1 MKMRILRRSAE
12 PCGFDVSSS
21 SSFSFESL
29 FLFLRRSIPESTPP
43 RRRRRHHH
51 HHHHHHH
58 RHHHRSLHHL
68 LSSKQQRK
76 THRVFLNSQKE
87 ESAEAK
93 KTAFP
98 SKPRLLTTKTT
109 TRKTASFSTFA
120 TKCSSALKV
129 KVEVK
134 EEEEEEE
141 EEKEEGSTIYAISTP
156 PGRGGV
162 AVLRISGPKSWEV
175 GERLTLTGLLKEKR
189 GRLED
194 VDEYISSTR
203 KRRKK
208 RREMARPGVLRRAQF
223 VFETRER
230 ELEEMDELELEDDDD
245 EFDKVEGG
253 KGQGRRRENQAPAVA
268 RRKEKNTIG
277 VIDEGLIVFFEAPRS
292 FTGEDVCELH
302 MHGSIA
308 VCKKVL
314 EVLATMSAVDEKDDG
329 KNSPT
334 LLSFRN
340 LRPAEPGEFS
350 KRAFL
355 NKKMNLVQ
363 AESLADLIESET
375 EAQRAL
381 AVSEIELGSA
391 DGDVSYRR
399 APTASSLSRKVDEW
413 TNVLTKALAVCEA
426 VLDFPGEDPKLES
439 SLIHRDVLPA
449 ICRVKGEIDAALK
462 DAEAR
467 ELVRTGVR
475 VCIVGATNAGKSTL
489 LNYFAK
495 RNVAIVSK
503 VPGTT
508 RDVVEVSLELDGRKV
523 VIFDTAGHRFLP
535 IAGKTSSTS
544 EIMEECYDAGDED
557 ESLFDD
563 EYERRVGKLSDDTKD
578 LIDEIEREGI
588 ERGKNVAKMAD
599 IIIEMIDATN
609 PKRIDFAN
617 MNIKR
622 ADGIKIIS
630 VVNKCDAL
638 YVLEEEEEEVY
649 SRYDRSL
656 LRLSLRT
663 GQGLEALTKAVSNAV
678 QECTITASSSSSQA
692 SDGATAAIARSRHR
706 AHARAISNSLG
717 ACLSELNKETTS
729 DDNVKKTTED
739 EGSKCSLNHS
749 LGHVRTE
756 LVAEDLREALGN
768 CSRVVG
774 RLDVTENV
782 LDVLFSEFCIGK

>member
-1 MKMRILRRSAE
+1 MRILRRSAA
-12 PCGFDVSSS
+12 CAFDVSSS
-21 SSFSFESL
+21 SSFESL
-29 FLFLRRSIPESTPP
+29 FLFLRRSILESTPP
-43 RRRRRHHH
+43 RRHHH
-51 HHHHHHH
+51 H
-58 RHHHRSLHHL
+58 HHHRSLHHL

-129 KVEVK
+129 KEEVK
-134 EEEEEEE
+134 EEEEE

-203 KRRKK
+203 RRKK

-630 VVNKCDAL
+630 VVNKSDAL
-638 YVLEEEEEEVY
+638 YVLEEEEEEEEEEVY

-729 DDNVKKTTED
+729 DDNVKRTTED

-749 LGHVRTE
+749 PGHVRTE

>member
-1 MKMRILRRSAE
+1 MRILRRSAA
-12 PCGFDVSSS
+12 CAFDVSSS
-21 SSFSFESL
+21 SSFESL
-29 FLFLRRSIPESTPP
+29 FLFLRRSILESTPP
-43 RRRRRHHH
+43 RRHHH
-51 HHHHHHH
+51 HHH
-58 RHHHRSLHHL
+58 HHHRSLHHL

-630 VVNKCDAL
+630 VVNKSDAL

>member
-1 MKMRILRRSAE
+1 M
-12 PCGFDVSSS
+12 
-21 SSFSFESL
+21 
-29 FLFLRRSIPESTPP
+29 
-43 RRRRRHHH
+43 
-51 HHHHHHH
+51 
-58 RHHHRSLHHL
+58 
-68 LSSKQQRK
+68 
-76 THRVFLNSQKE
+76 
-87 ESAEAK
+87 
-93 KTAFP
+93 
-98 SKPRLLTTKTT
+98 TTKTT
-109 TRKTASFSTFA
+109 TRKTASLSTFA

-134 EEEEEEE
+134 EEEE

-203 KRRKK
+203 RRKK

-223 VFETRER
+223 VFETEKR

-245 EFDKVEGG
+245 EFDKVEG
-253 KGQGRRRENQAPAVA
+253 GQGRRRENQAPAVA

-355 NKKMNLVQ
+355 NRKINLVQ

-557 ESLFDD
+557 ESLFDN

-630 VVNKCDAL
+630 VVNKSDAF
-638 YVLEEEEEEVY
+638 YVLEGEEEEEVY

-692 SDGATAAIARSRHR
+692 DDGATAAIARSRHR

>member
-21 SSFSFESL
+21 SSSFESL
-29 FLFLRRSIPESTPP
+29 FLFLRRSILESTPP
-43 RRRRRHHH
+43 RRHHH
-51 HHHHHHH
+51 HH
-58 RHHHRSLHHL
+58 HHHRSLHHL

-134 EEEEEEE
+134 EEEE

-563 EYERRVGKLSDDTKD
+563 EYEGRVGKLSDDTKD

>member
-1 MKMRILRRSAE
+1 MRILRRSAA
-12 PCGFDVSSS
+12 CAFDVSSS
-21 SSFSFESL
+21 SSFESL
-29 FLFLRRSIPESTPP
+29 FLFLRRSILESTPP
-43 RRRRRHHH
+43 RRHHH
-51 HHHHHHH
+51 HHHH
-58 RHHHRSLHHL
+58 HHHRSLHHL

-129 KVEVK
+129 KEEVK
-134 EEEEEEE
+134 EEEEE

-203 KRRKK
+203 RRKK

-630 VVNKCDAL
+630 VVNKSDAL

-729 DDNVKKTTED
+729 DDNVKRTTED

>member
-1 MKMRILRRSAE
+1 MRILRRSAA
-12 PCGFDVSSS
+12 CAFDVSSS
-21 SSFSFESL
+21 SSFESL
-29 FLFLRRSIPESTPP
+29 FLFLRRSILESTPP
-43 RRRRRHHH
+43 RRHHH
-51 HHHHHHH
+51 H
-58 RHHHRSLHHL
+58 HHHRSLHHL

-98 SKPRLLTTKTT
+98 SKPRLLT
-109 TRKTASFSTFA
+109 RKTASFSTFA

-134 EEEEEEE
+134 EEEEEE

-203 KRRKK
+203 RRKK

-630 VVNKCDAL
+630 VVNKSDAL

>member
-43 RRRRRHHH
+43 RRRHHH
-51 HHHHHHH
+51 HHH
-58 RHHHRSLHHL
+58 HHHRSLHHL

-134 EEEEEEE
+134 EEEEE

-630 VVNKCDAL
+630 VVNKSDAF
-638 YVLEEEEEEVY
+638 YVLEGEEEVY

>member
-1 MKMRILRRSAE
+1 MKMRILRRSAA
-12 PCGFDVSSS
+12 CAFDVSSS
-21 SSFSFESL
+21 SSFESL
-29 FLFLRRSIPESTPP
+29 FLFLRRSILESTPP
-43 RRRRRHHH
+43 RRHHH
-51 HHHHHHH
+51 LHHH
-58 RHHHRSLHHL
+58 HHHRSLHHL

-141 EEKEEGSTIYAISTP
+141 KEEGSTIYAISTP

-203 KRRKK
+203 RRKK

-245 EFDKVEGG
+245 EFDKMEGG

-678 QECTITASSSSSQA
+678 QECTITSSSSSSQA

>member
-43 RRRRRHHH
+43 RRRHHH
-51 HHHHHHH
+51 HHHH
-58 RHHHRSLHHL
+58 HHHRSLHHL

-120 TKCSSALKV
+120 TKCSSALNLKV

-134 EEEEEEE
+134 EEEEE

-638 YVLEEEEEEVY
+638 YVLEEEEEEEEEEVY

>member
-1 MKMRILRRSAE
+1 MRILRRSAA
-12 PCGFDVSSS
+12 CAFDVSSS
-21 SSFSFESL
+21 SSFESL
-29 FLFLRRSIPESTPP
+29 FLFLRRSILESTPP
-43 RRRRRHHH
+43 RRHHH
-51 HHHHHHH
+51 HHHH
-58 RHHHRSLHHL
+58 HHHRSLHHL

-98 SKPRLLTTKTT
+98 SKPRLLT
-109 TRKTASFSTFA
+109 RKTASFSTFA

-134 EEEEEEE
+134 EEEEEE

-203 KRRKK
+203 RRKK

-630 VVNKCDAL
+630 VVNKSDAL

-729 DDNVKKTTED
+729 DDNVKRTTED

>member
-1 MKMRILRRSAE
+1 MRILRRSAA
-12 PCGFDVSSS
+12 CAFDVSSS
-21 SSFSFESL
+21 SSFESL
-29 FLFLRRSIPESTPP
+29 FLFLRRSILESTPP
-43 RRRRRHHH
+43 RRHHH
-51 HHHHHHH
+51 LHHQ
-58 RHHHRSLHHL
+58 HHHRSLHHL

-141 EEKEEGSTIYAISTP
+141 EEEEKEEGSTIYAISTP

-175 GERLTLTGLLKEKR
+175 GERLTLIGLLKEKR

-630 VVNKCDAL
+630 VVNKSDAL

-729 DDNVKKTTED
+729 DDNVKRTTED

-749 LGHVRTE
+749 PGHVRTE

>member
-1 MKMRILRRSAE
+1 MKTRILRRSAA
-12 PCGFDVSSS
+12 CAFDVS

-29 FLFLRRSIPESTPP
+29 FLFLRRSTTPCC
-43 RRRRRHHH
+43 
-51 HHHHHHH
+51 HHHHHH
-58 RHHHRSLHHL
+58 RALHHL

-134 EEEEEEE
+134 EEEEE

-381 AVSEIELGSA
+381 AVSEIELGST

-678 QECTITASSSSSQA
+678 QECTITSSSSSSQA

-729 DDNVKKTTED
+729 DDNVKTTTED

>member
-43 RRRRRHHH
+43 RRRHHH
-51 HHHHHHH
+51 HHHHH
-58 RHHHRSLHHL
+58 HHHRSLHHL

-134 EEEEEEE
+134 EEEEEE

-638 YVLEEEEEEVY
+638 YVLEEEEEEEEEEVY

>member
-1 MKMRILRRSAE
+1 MRILRRSAA
-12 PCGFDVSSS
+12 CAFDVSSS
-21 SSFSFESL
+21 SSFESL
-29 FLFLRRSIPESTPP
+29 FLFLRRSILESTPP
-43 RRRRRHHH
+43 RRHHH
-51 HHHHHHH
+51 H
-58 RHHHRSLHHL
+58 HHHRSLHHL

-630 VVNKCDAL
+630 VVNKSDAL

-729 DDNVKKTTED
+729 DDNVKRTTED

-749 LGHVRTE
+749 PGHVRTE

>member
-1 MKMRILRRSAE
+1 MKMRILRRSAA
-12 PCGFDVSSS
+12 CAFDVSSS
-21 SSFSFESL
+21 SSFESL
-29 FLFLRRSIPESTPP
+29 FLFLRRSILESTPP
-43 RRRRRHHH
+43 RRHHH
-51 HHHHHHH
+51 LHHH
-58 RHHHRSLHHL
+58 HHHRSLHHL

-141 EEKEEGSTIYAISTP
+141 KEEGSTIYAISTP

-203 KRRKK
+203 RRKK

-678 QECTITASSSSSQA
+678 QECTITSSSSSSQA

-729 DDNVKKTTED
+729 DDNVKRTTED

>member
-1 MKMRILRRSAE
+1 MRILRRSAA
-12 PCGFDVSSS
+12 CAFDVSSS
-21 SSFSFESL
+21 SSFESL
-29 FLFLRRSIPESTPP
+29 FLFLRRSILESTPP
-43 RRRRRHHH
+43 RRHHH
-51 HHHHHHH
+51 HHHH
-58 RHHHRSLHHL
+58 HHHRSLHHL

-134 EEEEEEE
+134 EEEE
-141 EEKEEGSTIYAISTP
+141 KEEGSTIYAISTP

-203 KRRKK
+203 RRKK

-630 VVNKCDAL
+630 VLNKSDAL

>member
-1 MKMRILRRSAE
+1 MRILRRSAA
-12 PCGFDVSSS
+12 CAFDVSSS
-21 SSFSFESL
+21 SSFESL
-29 FLFLRRSIPESTPP
+29 FLFLRRSILESTPP
-43 RRRRRHHH
+43 RRHHH
-51 HHHHHHH
+51 HHHH
-58 RHHHRSLHHL
+58 HHHRSLHHL

-141 EEKEEGSTIYAISTP
+141 KEEGSTIYAISTP

-203 KRRKK
+203 RRKK

-630 VVNKCDAL
+630 VVNKSDAL

-729 DDNVKKTTED
+729 DDNVKRTTED

-749 LGHVRTE
+749 PGHVRTE

>member
-21 SSFSFESL
+21 SSSFESL

-43 RRRRRHHH
+43 RRRHHH
-51 HHHHHHH
+51 H
-58 RHHHRSLHHL
+58 HHHRSLHHL

-134 EEEEEEE
+134 EEEEEE

-245 EFDKVEGG
+245 EFDKVEG
-253 KGQGRRRENQAPAVA
+253 GQGRRRENQAPAVA

-638 YVLEEEEEEVY
+638 YVLEEEEEEEEEEVY

>member
-12 PCGFDVSSS
+12 PCAFDVSSS

-43 RRRRRHHH
+43 RRRHHH
-51 HHHHHHH
+51 HHHHH
-58 RHHHRSLHHL
+58 HHHRSLHHL

-134 EEEEEEE
+134 EEEEE

-638 YVLEEEEEEVY
+638 YVLEEEEEEEEEEVY

>member
-1 MKMRILRRSAE
+1 MRILRRSAA
-12 PCGFDVSSS
+12 CAFDVSSS
-21 SSFSFESL
+21 SSFESL
-29 FLFLRRSIPESTPP
+29 FLFLRRSILESTPP
-43 RRRRRHHH
+43 RRHHH
-51 HHHHHHH
+51 HH
-58 RHHHRSLHHL
+58 HHHRSLHHL

-129 KVEVK
+129 KEEV
-134 EEEEEEE
+134 EEEEE

-203 KRRKK
+203 RRKK

-630 VVNKCDAL
+630 VVNKSDAL

-729 DDNVKKTTED
+729 DDNVKRTTED

-749 LGHVRTE
+749 PGHVRTE

>member
-1 MKMRILRRSAE
+1 M
-12 PCGFDVSSS
+12 
-21 SSFSFESL
+21 
-29 FLFLRRSIPESTPP
+29 
-43 RRRRRHHH
+43 
-51 HHHHHHH
+51 
-58 RHHHRSLHHL
+58 
-68 LSSKQQRK
+68 
-76 THRVFLNSQKE
+76 
-87 ESAEAK
+87 
-93 KTAFP
+93 FP
-98 SKPRLLTTKTT
+98 SPRLLTKTT
-109 TRKTASFSTFA
+109 TRKTAASTFA

-134 EEEEEEE
+134 EEE

-162 AVLRISGPKSWEV
+162 SVLRISGPKSWEV
-175 GERLTLTGLLKEKR
+175 GERLTLTGLLKEGR

-203 KRRKK
+203 RRKK

-223 VFETRER
+223 VFETEER

-245 EFDKVEGG
+245 EFDKEEGG

-413 TNVLTKALAVCEA
+413 TSVLTKALAVCEA

-439 SLIHRDVLPA
+439 SLIHRDVLPV

-535 IAGKTSSTS
+535 IAGRTSSTS

-563 EYERRVGKLSDDTKD
+563 EYERRVGKLSDGTKD

-630 VVNKCDAL
+630 VVNKSDAL
-638 YVLEEEEEEVY
+638 YVLEEEEEEEEEEVY

-678 QECTITASSSSSQA
+678 QECTITASSSSSQVN
-692 SDGATAAIARSRHR
+692 DGATAAIARSRHR

-739 EGSKCSLNHS
+739 EGSTCSLNHS

>member
-1 MKMRILRRSAE
+1 MKMRILRRSAA
-12 PCGFDVSSS
+12 CAFDVSSS
-21 SSFSFESL
+21 SSFESL
-29 FLFLRRSIPESTPP
+29 FLFLRRSILESTPP
-43 RRRRRHHH
+43 RRHHH
-51 HHHHHHH
+51 HHHH
-58 RHHHRSLHHL
+58 HHHRSLHHL

-98 SKPRLLTTKTT
+98 SKPRLLT
-109 TRKTASFSTFA
+109 RKTASFSTFA

-134 EEEEEEE
+134 EEEEEE

-203 KRRKK
+203 RRKK

-630 VVNKCDAL
+630 VVNKSDAL

-706 AHARAISNSLG
+706 AHARAISNSLD

-729 DDNVKKTTED
+729 DDNVKRTTED

>member
-1 MKMRILRRSAE
+1 MKMRILRRSAA
-12 PCGFDVSSS
+12 CAFDVSSS
-21 SSFSFESL
+21 SSLESL
-29 FLFLRRSIPESTPP
+29 FLFLRRSILESTPP
-43 RRRRRHHH
+43 RRHHH
-51 HHHHHHH
+51 HHHHH
-58 RHHHRSLHHL
+58 HHHRSLHHL

-134 EEEEEEE
+134 EEEEEE
-141 EEKEEGSTIYAISTP
+141 KEEGSTIYAISTP

-203 KRRKK
+203 RRKK

-630 VVNKCDAL
+630 VVNKSDAL

-729 DDNVKKTTED
+729 DDNVKRTTED

>member
-21 SSFSFESL
+21 SSSFESL
-29 FLFLRRSIPESTPP
+29 FLFLRRSILESTPP
-43 RRRRRHHH
+43 RRHHH
-51 HHHHHHH
+51 HHHH
-58 RHHHRSLHHL
+58 HHHRSLHHL

-98 SKPRLLTTKTT
+98 SKPRLLT
-109 TRKTASFSTFA
+109 RKTASFSTFA

-134 EEEEEEE
+134 EEEEEE

-203 KRRKK
+203 RRKK

-630 VVNKCDAL
+630 VVNKSDAL
-638 YVLEEEEEEVY
+638 YVLEEEEEEEEEEVY

-706 AHARAISNSLG
+706 AHARAISNSLD

-729 DDNVKKTTED
+729 DDNVKRTTED

>member
-21 SSFSFESL
+21 SSSFESL
-29 FLFLRRSIPESTPP
+29 FLFLRRSILESTPP
-43 RRRRRHHH
+43 RRRHHH
-51 HHHHHHH
+51 HHHHH
-58 RHHHRSLHHL
+58 HHHRSLHHL

-134 EEEEEEE
+134 EEEEE

-678 QECTITASSSSSQA
+678 QECTITSSSSSSQA

>member
-43 RRRRRHHH
+43 RRRHHH
-51 HHHHHHH
+51 HHHHH
-58 RHHHRSLHHL
+58 HHHRSLHHL

-109 TRKTASFSTFA
+109 TRKTASLSTFA

-134 EEEEEEE
+134 EEEEE

-638 YVLEEEEEEVY
+638 YVLEEEEEEEEEEVY

>member
-1 MKMRILRRSAE
+1 VCA
-12 PCGFDVSSS
+12 FDVSSS
-21 SSFSFESL
+21 SFESL
-29 FLFLRRSIPESTPP
+29 FLFLRRSILESTTPC
-43 RRRRRHHH
+43 HH

-58 RHHHRSLHHL
+58 RALHHL
-68 LSSKQQRK
+68 LSSQQQRK
-76 THRVFLNSQKE
+76 THRVLLHSRE
-87 ESAEAK
+87 ESEDV
-93 KTAFP
+93 KTVFP
-98 SKPRLLTTKTT
+98 SSPRLLTKTT
-109 TRKTASFSTFA
+109 TRKTAAFSTFA

-134 EEEEEEE
+134 EEEE

-175 GERLTLTGLLKEKR
+175 GERLTLTGLLKEGR

-203 KRRKK
+203 RRKK

-223 VFETRER
+223 VFETEER

-535 IAGKTSSTS
+535 IAGKTSSKS

-630 VVNKCDAL
+630 VVNKSDAL
-638 YVLEEEEEEVY
+638 YVLEGEEEEEEVY

-692 SDGATAAIARSRHR
+692 NDGATAAIARSRHR

-739 EGSKCSLNHS
+739 EGSTCSLNHS

-756 LVAEDLREALGN
+756 LVAEDLREALSN

>member
-43 RRRRRHHH
+43 RRRHHH
-51 HHHHHHH
+51 HHHHHN
-58 RHHHRSLHHL
+58 HRSLHHL

-134 EEEEEEE
+134 EEEEE

-638 YVLEEEEEEVY
+638 YVLEEEEEEEEEEVY

>member
-1 MKMRILRRSAE
+1 MRILRRSAA
-12 PCGFDVSSS
+12 CAFDVSSS
-21 SSFSFESL
+21 SSFESL
-29 FLFLRRSIPESTPP
+29 FLFLRRSILESTPP
-43 RRRRRHHH
+43 RRHHH
-51 HHHHHHH
+51 HHH
-58 RHHHRSLHHL
+58 HHHRSLHHL

-141 EEKEEGSTIYAISTP
+141 KEEGSTIYAISTP

-203 KRRKK
+203 RRKK

-630 VVNKCDAL
+630 VVNKSDAL

-729 DDNVKKTTED
+729 DDNVKRTTED

>member
-21 SSFSFESL
+21 SSSFESL
-29 FLFLRRSIPESTPP
+29 FLFLRRSILESTPP
-43 RRRRRHHH
+43 RRHHH
-51 HHHHHHH
+51 LHHH
-58 RHHHRSLHHL
+58 HHHRSLHHL

-203 KRRKK
+203 RRKK

-630 VVNKCDAL
+630 VVNKSDAL

>member
-1 MKMRILRRSAE
+1 MRILRRSAA
-12 PCGFDVSSS
+12 CAFDVSSS
-21 SSFSFESL
+21 SSFESL
-29 FLFLRRSIPESTPP
+29 FLFLRRSILESTPP
-43 RRRRRHHH
+43 RRHHH
-51 HHHHHHH
+51 HHH
-58 RHHHRSLHHL
+58 HHHRSLHHL

-203 KRRKK
+203 RRKK

-630 VVNKCDAL
+630 VVNKSDAL

-729 DDNVKKTTED
+729 DDNVKRTTED

-749 LGHVRTE
+749 PGHVRTE

>member
-21 SSFSFESL
+21 SSSFESL
-29 FLFLRRSIPESTPP
+29 FLFLRRSILESTPP
-43 RRRRRHHH
+43 RRHHH
-51 HHHHHHH
+51 LHHH
-58 RHHHRSLHHL
+58 HHHRSLHHL

-98 SKPRLLTTKTT
+98 SKPCLL

-134 EEEEEEE
+134 EEE

-203 KRRKK
+203 RRKK

-630 VVNKCDAL
+630 VVNKSDAL
-638 YVLEEEEEEVY
+638 YVLEEEEEEEEEVY

>member
-1 MKMRILRRSAE
+1 MRILRRSAA
-12 PCGFDVSSS
+12 CAFDVSSS
-21 SSFSFESL
+21 SSFESL
-29 FLFLRRSIPESTPP
+29 FLFLRRSILESTPP
-43 RRRRRHHH
+43 RRHHH
-51 HHHHHHH
+51 HHH
-58 RHHHRSLHHL
+58 HHHRSLHHL

-141 EEKEEGSTIYAISTP
+141 KEEGSTIYAISTP

-203 KRRKK
+203 RRKK

-630 VVNKCDAL
+630 VVNKSDAL

-729 DDNVKKTTED
+729 DDNVKRTTED

-749 LGHVRTE
+749 PGHVRTE

>member
-1 MKMRILRRSAE
+1 MKMRILRRSAA
-12 PCGFDVSSS
+12 CAFDVSSS
-21 SSFSFESL
+21 SSFESL
-29 FLFLRRSIPESTPP
+29 FLFLRRSILESTPP
-43 RRRRRHHH
+43 RRHHH
-51 HHHHHHH
+51 
-58 RHHHRSLHHL
+58 HHHRSLHHL

-141 EEKEEGSTIYAISTP
+141 EKEEGSTIYAISTP

-203 KRRKK
+203 RRKK

-630 VVNKCDAL
+630 VVNKSDAL
-638 YVLEEEEEEVY
+638 YVLEEEEEEEEEEKEEVY

-706 AHARAISNSLG
+706 AHARAISNSLD

-729 DDNVKKTTED
+729 DDNVKRTTED

>member
-1 MKMRILRRSAE
+1 MRILRRSAA
-12 PCGFDVSSS
+12 CAFDVSSS
-21 SSFSFESL
+21 SSFESL
-29 FLFLRRSIPESTPP
+29 FLFLRRSILESTPP
-43 RRRRRHHH
+43 RRHHH
-51 HHHHHHH
+51 
-58 RHHHRSLHHL
+58 HHHRSLHHL

-129 KVEVK
+129 KEEV
-134 EEEEEEE
+134 EEEEE

-203 KRRKK
+203 RRKK

-630 VVNKCDAL
+630 VVNKSDAL

-729 DDNVKKTTED
+729 DDNVKRTTED

-749 LGHVRTE
+749 PGHVRTE

>member
-1 MKMRILRRSAE
+1 MKMRILRRSAA
-12 PCGFDVSSS
+12 CAFDVSSS
-21 SSFSFESL
+21 SSFESL
-29 FLFLRRSIPESTPP
+29 FLFLRRSTTPCCC
-43 RRRRRHHH
+43 HHH
-51 HHHHHHH
+51 HHPHHHH
-58 RHHHRSLHHL
+58 RRHALPHL

-93 KTAFP
+93 KTAFS
-98 SKPRLLTTKTT
+98 SKPRLL

-134 EEEEEEE
+134 EEEEE

-223 VFETRER
+223 VFEIRER

-462 DAEAR
+462 DAEVR

-630 VVNKCDAL
+630 VVNKSDAF
-638 YVLEEEEEEVY
+638 YVLEGEEEEEVY

-729 DDNVKKTTED
+729 DDNVKRTTED

>member
-1 MKMRILRRSAE
+1 M
-12 PCGFDVSSS
+12 
-21 SSFSFESL
+21 
-29 FLFLRRSIPESTPP
+29 
-43 RRRRRHHH
+43 
-51 HHHHHHH
+51 
-58 RHHHRSLHHL
+58 
-68 LSSKQQRK
+68 
-76 THRVFLNSQKE
+76 
-87 ESAEAK
+87 
-93 KTAFP
+93 FP
-98 SKPRLLTTKTT
+98 SPRLLTKTT
-109 TRKTASFSTFA
+109 TRKTAASTFA

-134 EEEEEEE
+134 EEE

-162 AVLRISGPKSWEV
+162 SVLRISGPKSWEV
-175 GERLTLTGLLKEKR
+175 GERLTLTGLLKEGR
-189 GRLED
+189 GRLEG

-203 KRRKK
+203 RRKK

-223 VFETRER
+223 VFETEER

-245 EFDKVEGG
+245 EFDKEEGG

-334 LLSFRN
+334 LLSFRK

-439 SLIHRDVLPA
+439 SLIHRDVLPV

-523 VIFDTAGHRFLP
+523 VIFDTAGHRFSP
-535 IAGKTSSTS
+535 IAGRTSSTS

-563 EYERRVGKLSDDTKD
+563 EYERRVGKLSDGTKD

-630 VVNKCDAL
+630 VVNKSDAL
-638 YVLEEEEEEVY
+638 YVLEEEEEEEEEEVY

-692 SDGATAAIARSRHR
+692 NDGATAAIARSRHR

>member
-1 MKMRILRRSAE
+1 MRILRRSAA
-12 PCGFDVSSS
+12 CAFDVSSS
-21 SSFSFESL
+21 SSFESL
-29 FLFLRRSIPESTPP
+29 FLFLRRSILESTPP
-43 RRRRRHHH
+43 RRHHH
-51 HHHHHHH
+51 HH
-58 RHHHRSLHHL
+58 HHHRSLHHL

-203 KRRKK
+203 RRKK

-630 VVNKCDAL
+630 VVNKSDAL

-729 DDNVKKTTED
+729 DDNVKRTTED